1 MFIFE
6 NQYKDTK
13 MENLEETNETQEQ
26 TTLIVSEEMRS
37 YIYEIA
43 KWAGF
48 LAIVGFVFTGIMII
62 SAFTI
67 GAAMNT
73 SPEIMLMAGQMGKFG
88 GIFFTVICLVYAF
101 AVFYPS
107 LLMFKYSTKAKHGV
121 LYGEQTSLN
130 DALSKLKSLFK
141 YWGIITIIFISL
153 YIFFIISTL
162 MARQV

>member
-6 NQYKDTK
+6 NQYKDPK

-26 TTLIVSEEMRS
+26 TTLVVSEEMRS

-48 LAIVGFVFTGIMII
+48 LAIVGFVFTGMMII
-62 SAFTI
+62 SGFTI

-73 SPEIMLMAGQMGKFG
+73 SPEIMLMAGPLGKFG
-88 GIFFTVICLVYAF
+88 SVFFTVFSLIFAF

-107 LLMFKYSTKAKHGV
+107 LLMFKYSSKAKHGV
-121 LYGEQTSLN
+121 LYGEQGSLN
-130 DALSKLKSLFK
+130 DAISKLKSLFK
-141 YWGIITIIFISL
+141 YWGILNIIFISL
-153 YIFFIISTL
+153 YILAVVSSIMT
-162 MARQV
+162 RQV

>member
-1 MFIFE
+1 
-6 NQYKDTK
+6 
-13 MENLEETNETQEQ
+13 MENLEETTETHEQ
-26 TTLIVSEEMRS
+26 TTLVVSEEIRS

-62 SAFTI
+62 GAFTI

-73 SPEIMLMAGQMGKFG
+73 SPEIMLMAGPLGKFG
-88 GIFFTVICLVYAF
+88 SIFFTVICLVYAF

-107 LLMFKYSTKAKHGV
+107 LLLFKYSTKAKHGV
-121 LYGEQTSLN
+121 LYGEQGSLN

-141 YWGIITIIFISL
+141 YWGILTIIFISL
-153 YIFFIISTL
+153 YVLAIISSI
-162 MARQV
+162 MAKV

>member
-1 MFIFE
+1 
-6 NQYKDTK
+6 

>member
-1 MFIFE
+1 
-6 NQYKDTK
+6 
-13 MENLEETNETQEQ
+13 MENLEQTNDANEKI
-26 TTLIVSEEMRS
+26 TLIVSEEMRS

-62 SAFTI
+62 GAFTI

-88 GIFFTVICLVYAF
+88 SIAFTAICLLYAF

-107 LLMFKYSTKAKHGV
+107 LLLFKYSTKAKHGV
-121 LYGEQTSLN
+121 LYGDQINLD
-130 DALSKLKSLFK
+130 DAMSKLKSLFK
-141 YWGIITIIFISL
+141 YWGILTIIFISL
-153 YIFFIISTL
+153 YMLLIVSSI
-162 MARQV
+162 MNHQV